1 MFHSDLNNLIKGLHT
16 WNISISIAVKYY
28 NWNIYPLVKK
38 VNSKSLKQE
47 LCSKSW
53 RFNLKN
59 VIFYCIVA
67 LFCYKDWVVSKLGW
81 PTLFYSTV
89 WKLGPCL
96 LFSHFDYQG
105 SSAYWR
111 NPFTHQK
118 AVKWIKVDLLL
129 SKKKVEWFWLSG

>member
-16 WNISISIAVKYY
+16 WNISISSAVKYY

-59 VIFYCIVA
+59 VNFYCIIA

-81 PTLFYSTV
+81 PTLLYTV
-89 WKLGPCL
+89 LSGNLDLVCCSLTLIIKEVL
-96 LFSHFDYQG
+96 LTEG
-105 SSAYWR
+105 
-111 NPFTHQK
+111 
-118 AVKWIKVDLLL
+118 ILLL
-129 SKKKVEWFWLSG
+129 IKRLLNGSKLIFYFQRRR